1 MAASELK
8 FTKSWTSSEDF
19 PTYEPDETRVRAD
32 MQLLF
37 DEIKNHTN
45 TVLLPDLL
53 KRVPDTRKVNGHPL
67 TEDVEVTKE
76 DVGLGNVDN
85 TSDED
90 KPISKAQQI
99 ALDAKANKTDVLQKD
114 NTTPYTP
121 TQPYHPSTKDYT
133 DRAVTGA
140 VMGQV
145 PDGSITDKKLANDS
159 VTEEKLSP
167 GIRKSVTEDFPNHIA
182 DKNNPHGVT
191 AEQVPYDNSRGELQ
205 SKNVQGAIDELYAR
219 MYGDLKVQVQVYE
232 TGTDTPISGVI
243 VTGIASET
251 GGVCY
256 ANEEGIATGYVLSDE
271 QSVIATVK
279 VDDRYIDLTGQTSQQ
294 VTVTKGVTATATI
307 YATRVGNPDGR
318 IETFTTS
325 TQKMVTDKV
334 NRVDVHCVG
343 GGAGGQSG
351 SAKLRSVDDGIVP
364 SASGGYGGGAGK
376 DSYQLSVGF
385 TPNRLFSIVIGAH
398 GTGGVADASGTS
410 EQSAHNGTTGGAT
423 SCLEVV
429 AAGGSI
435 NKTVGARANR
445 YYPNDRDASEAA
457 SSANYI
463 FGDESL
469 GLVAGGDGGGG
480 GARYNSNSNS
490 DSSTGGSPNGGN
502 GGGPTT
508 PGRNAKG
515 PGGGGGGGGAR
526 TDDTA
531 GTYFYGYNGGNGGD
545 GTVYVRWF
553 YT

>member
-1 MAASELK
+1 MKDGIIKEDGTSRLVKGSLPATYDEFKALAASAGVPVDVLFNAAGWQQLPTFLNK
-8 FTKSWTSSEDF
+8 ANLLQDFTATLLGLDPADDPTVDDAFLNVFLTS
-19 PTYEPDETRVRAD
+19 A
-32 MQLLF
+32 
-37 DEIKNHTN
+37 NAG
-45 TVLLPDLL
+45 LL
-53 KRVPDTRKVNGHPL
+53 K
-67 TEDVEVTKE
+67 
-76 DVGLGNVDN
+76 
-85 TSDED
+85 
-90 KPISKAQQI
+90 
-99 ALDAKANKTDVLQKD
+99 
-114 NTTPYTP
+114 
-121 TQPYHPSTKDYT
+121 
-133 DRAVTGA
+133 
-140 VMGQV
+140 
-145 PDGSITDKKLANDS
+145 
-159 VTEEKLSP
+159 
-167 GIRKSVTEDFPNHIA
+167 IRI
-182 DKNNPHGVT
+182 
-191 AEQVPYDNSRGELQ
+191 
-205 SKNVQGAIDELYAR
+205 
-219 MYGDLKVQVQVYE
+219 YE
-232 TGTDTPISGVI
+232 TGTTTPISGVHI
-243 VTGIASET
+243 IGATDLLGGDLYADANGLAVGMATSET
-251 GGVCY
+251 S
-256 ANEEGIATGYVLSDE
+256 TL
-271 QSVIATVK
+271 Q
-279 VDDRYIDLTGQTSQQ
+279 VDTSYIDLTGQTVFSGATPAQQ
-294 VTVTKGVTATATI
+294 ITEITL
-307 YATRVGNPDGR
+307 YATRVSNPDGK

-325 TQKMVTDKV
+325 TQKMFTDKV

-410 EQSAHNGTTGGAT
+410 EQSAHDGTTGGAT

-429 AAGGSI
+429 ASGGSI
-435 NKTVGARANR
+435 NKTAGARANR
-445 YYPNDRDASEAA
+445 YYPNDRNASEAA

-463 FGDESL
+463 FGEESL

-480 GARYNSNSNS
+480 GGRYNSNSNS

-502 GGGPTT
+502 GGGPTS